1 MTQQGNTKSYQ
12 GDNKLILGIVLGVVT
27 FWLFAQSLLNVVP
40 TLQQSFNSNIGTISI
55 AVSITALF
63 SGMFVVGA
71 GSLAD
76 KVGRVRITY
85 FGLWLSII
93 GSLLIIIS
101 NLPILLIIGRV
112 IQGLSA
118 AAIMP
123 STLAIMKTYF
133 EGKDR
138 QRALS
143 YWSIGSWGGSGLAS
157 LFGGMVSTFIG
168 WRWIFIL
175 SIIVAL
181 IAMLL
186 IKGTPETKSDSTTN
200 LKFDFTGLILFVV
213 MMLSINVV
221 ITQSGT
227 FGMLSPI
234 IIGLLI
240 VFIITTIAFVI
251 VENKKHNPLI
261 DFKLF
266 KNKAYTGATLSNFL
280 LNGVAGALLVA
291 NTFVQKGIGFNAF
304 QTGLL
309 SITYLVTVLLMIRVG
324 EKVLQKVGAKKPMLL
339 GTTFNMVGIIL
350 ISFTFLP
357 SALYV
362 VVCIIGYLLYGLGLG
377 FYATPSTDM
386 AISNSPED
394 KVGVASGIYKM
405 ASSLGG
411 AFGIAL
417 SGALYGIVTE
427 ATNVKFGAMAGLWL
441 NVLMAL
447 LSFVIIL
454 LAVPSFKKQN
464 KA

>member
-40 TLQQSFNSNIGTISI
+40 TLQHSFDSNIGTISI

-417 SGALYGIVTE
+417 SGALYGVVTE

>member
-1 MTQQGNTKSYQ
+1 MTQKGNAQTYK

-40 TLQQSFNSNIGTISI
+40 TLQQSFHSNIGTISI

-76 KVGRVRITY
+76 KVGRVKITY
-85 FGLWLSII
+85 IGLWLSII
-93 GSLLIIIS
+93 GSLLIIVS

-123 STLAIMKTYF
+123 STLAIMKAYF
-133 EGKDR
+133 DGKDR

-175 SIIVAL
+175 SIL
-181 IAMLL
+181 IALLSMYL
-186 IKGTPETKSDSTTN
+186 IKGTPETKSPVIN
-200 LKFDFTGLILFVV
+200 NKHFDYVGLILFVI

-221 ITQSGT
+221 ITQSSALGL
-227 FGMLSPI
+227 FSPI
-234 IIGLLI
+234 ILGLTLI
-240 VFIITTIAFVI
+240 FILSTIIFLK
-251 VENKKHNPLI
+251 VENKIGNPLI

-266 KNKAYTGATLSNFL
+266 NNKAYTGATLSNFL

-291 NTFVQKGIGFNAF
+291 NTFVQQGLGFSAF

-309 SITYLVTVLLMIRVG
+309 SITYLITVLLMIRVG
-324 EKVLQKVGAKKPMLL
+324 EKVLQKVGAKKPMVL
-339 GTTFNMVGIIL
+339 GTSFNMVGIIL
-350 ISFTFLP
+350 ISLTFLP
-357 SALYV
+357 SMIYV
-362 VVCIIGYLLYGLGLG
+362 VVCIFGYLLYGLGLG

-417 SGALYGIVTE
+417 SGALYGIVTNL
-427 ATNVKFGAMAGLWL
+427 TNVQIGALAGLWL
-441 NVLMAL
+441 NVIMAL
-447 LSFVIIL
+447 LSLFIIMVM
-454 LAVPSFKKQN
+454 VPTTKQLR
-464 KA
+464 K

>member
-1 MTQQGNTKSYQ
+1 MTQKGNAQTYK

-40 TLQQSFNSNIGTISI
+40 TLQQSFHSNIGTISI

-76 KVGRVRITY
+76 KVGRVKITY
-85 FGLWLSII
+85 IGLWLSII
-93 GSLLIIIS
+93 GSLLIIVS

-123 STLAIMKTYF
+123 STLAIMKAYF
-133 EGKDR
+133 DGKDR

-175 SIIVAL
+175 SIL
-181 IAMLL
+181 IALLSMYL
-186 IKGTPETKSDSTTN
+186 IKGTPETKSPVIN
-200 LKFDFTGLILFVV
+200 NKHFDYVGLILFVI
-213 MMLSINVV
+213 MMLSINIV
-221 ITQSGT
+221 ITQSSALGL
-227 FGMLSPI
+227 FSPI
-234 IIGLLI
+234 ILGLTLI
-240 VFIITTIAFVI
+240 FILSTIIFLK
-251 VENKKHNPLI
+251 VENKIGNPLI

-266 KNKAYTGATLSNFL
+266 NNKAYTGATLSNFL
-280 LNGVAGALLVA
+280 LNDVAGALLVA
-291 NTFVQKGIGFNAF
+291 NTFVQQGLGFSAF

-309 SITYLVTVLLMIRVG
+309 SITYLITVLLMIRVG
-324 EKVLQKVGAKKPMLL
+324 EKVLQKVGAKKPMVL
-339 GTTFNMVGIIL
+339 GTSFNMVGIIL
-350 ISFTFLP
+350 ISLTFLP
-357 SALYV
+357 STIYV
-362 VVCIIGYLLYGLGLG
+362 VVCIFGYLLYGLGLG

-417 SGALYGIVTE
+417 SGALYGIVTNL
-427 ATNVKFGAMAGLWL
+427 TNVQIGALAGLWL
-441 NVLMAL
+441 NVIMAL
-447 LSFVIIL
+447 LSLFIIMIM
-454 LAVPSFKKQN
+454 VPTTKQLR
-464 KA
+464 K

>member
-1 MTQQGNTKSYQ
+1 MTQQGNVQTYR

-40 TLQQSFNSNIGTISI
+40 TLQQSFDSNIGTISI

-76 KVGRVRITY
+76 KVGRVKITY
-85 FGLWLSII
+85 IGLWLSII

-101 NLPILLIIGRV
+101 NLPVLLILGRV

-157 LFGGMVSTFIG
+157 LFGGMVATFIG

-175 SIIVAL
+175 SIIIAL
-181 IAMLL
+181 MAMLL
-186 IKGTPETKSDSTTN
+186 IKGTPETKSDNTTD

-213 MMLSINVV
+213 MMLSINIV

-227 FGMLSPI
+227 FGIVSPLI
-234 IIGLLI
+234 LGLII
-240 VFIITTIAFVI
+240 VFVLTTMYFIKI
-251 VENKKHNPLI
+251 ENKKRNPII

-291 NTFVQKGIGFNAF
+291 NTFVQKGLGFNAF

-339 GTTFNMVGIIL
+339 GTTFNMIGIIL
-350 ISFTFLP
+350 ISLTFLP
-357 SALYV
+357 SVLYV
-362 VVCIIGYLLYGLGLG
+362 IVCIIGYLLYGLGLG

-411 AFGIAL
+411 AFGIDL
-417 SGALYGIVTE
+417 SGALYGVVTA
-427 ATNVKFGAMAGLWL
+427 ATNVQIGALAGLWL
-441 NVLMAL
+441 NVIMAL

-454 LAVPSFKKQN
+454 LTVPSFKKQM
-464 KA
+464 KV

>member
-1 MTQQGNTKSYQ
+1 MTQQGNTQNYK

-40 TLQQSFNSNIGTISI
+40 TLQQSFDSNIGTISI

-85 FGLWLSII
+85 IGLWLSII

-101 NLPILLIIGRV
+101 NLPLLLIVGRV

-133 EGKDR
+133 EGKER

-157 LFGGMVSTFIG
+157 LFGGMVATFVG
-168 WRWIFIL
+168 WRWIYIL
-175 SIIVAL
+175 SIIIAL
-181 IAMLL
+181 LAMYL
-186 IKGTPETKSDSTTN
+186 IKGIPETKSEST
-200 LKFDFTGLILFVV
+200 LKQRFDYSGLILFVI

-227 FGMLSPI
+227 FGIKSPLI
-234 IIGLLI
+234 LGLII
-240 VFIITTIAFVI
+240 VFIVATIIFLKI
-251 VENKKHNPLI
+251 ENRVGNPLI

-266 KNKAYTGATLSNFL
+266 NNKAYTGATLSNFL

-291 NTFVQKGIGFNAF
+291 NTFVQQGLGFNAF

-309 SITYLVTVLLMIRVG
+309 SITYLITVLLMIRVG

-339 GTTFNMVGIIL
+339 GTLFNMVGIML
-350 ISFTFLP
+350 ISLTFLP
-357 SALYV
+357 SVIYV

-417 SGALYGIVTE
+417 SGALFGVIAS
-427 ATNVKFGAMAGLWL
+427 ATNVQIGAFAGLWL
-441 NVLMAL
+441 NVIMAL
-447 LSFVIIL
+447 LSLIIIMFM
-454 LAVPSFKKQN
+454 VPATKT
-464 KA
+464 KAKG

>member
-1 MTQQGNTKSYQ
+1 MTQVRNVQKYQ

-40 TLQQSFNSNIGTISI
+40 TLQQSFSSDIGTVSI

-71 GSLAD
+71 GSLAH
-76 KVGRVRITY
+76 KVGRVKITY
-85 FGLWLSII
+85 IGLWLSII
-93 GSLLIIIS
+93 GSLLIIIT
-101 NLPILLIIGRV
+101 NLPVLLILGRV

-123 STLAIMKTYF
+123 STLAIMKTYY
-133 EGKDR
+133 EGKER

-181 IAMLL
+181 VAMML
-186 IKGTPETKSDSTTN
+186 IKGTPETKSQSN
-200 LKFDFTGLILFVV
+200 IKASFDFIGLILFVV
-213 MMLSINVV
+213 MMLSINVI
-221 ITQSGT
+221 ITKSAA
-227 FGMLSPI
+227 FGLMSPLI
-234 IIGLLI
+234 LGLI
-240 VFIITTIAFVI
+240 VVFIISTVI
-251 VENKKHNPLI
+251 FIKIENSIKNPLI

-266 KNKAYTGATLSNFL
+266 SNKAYTGATLSNFL

-291 NTFVQKGIGFNAF
+291 NTFVQQGLGFNAF

-339 GTTFNMVGIIL
+339 GTFFNMMGIIL
-350 ISFTFLP
+350 ISLTFLP
-357 SALYV
+357 SMIYV
-362 VVCIIGYLLYGLGLG
+362 VVCIVGYLLYGLGLG

-417 SGALYGIVTE
+417 SGALFGIVAN
-427 ATNVKFGAMAGLWL
+427 ATNVQIGACIGLWL

-447 LSFVIIL
+447 LSLLIICFT
-454 LAVPSFKKQN
+454 VPSIRK
-464 KA
+464 

>member
-394 KVGVASGIYKM
+394 KVGVADRKS
-405 ASSLGG
+405 
-411 AFGIAL
+411 
-417 SGALYGIVTE
+417 V
-427 ATNVKFGAMAGLWL
+427 V
-441 NVLMAL
+441 
-447 LSFVIIL
+447 
-454 LAVPSFKKQN
+454 
-464 KA
+464 

>member
-1 MTQQGNTKSYQ
+1 MTQKGNAQTYK

-40 TLQQSFNSNIGTISI
+40 TLQQSFHSNIGTISI

-76 KVGRVRITY
+76 KVGRVKITY
-85 FGLWLSII
+85 IGLWLSII
-93 GSLLIIIS
+93 GSLLIIVS

-123 STLAIMKTYF
+123 STLAIMKAYF
-133 EGKDR
+133 DGKDR

-175 SIIVAL
+175 SIL
-181 IAMLL
+181 IALLSMYL
-186 IKGTPETKSDSTTN
+186 IKGTPETKSPVIN
-200 LKFDFTGLILFVV
+200 NKHFDYVGLILFVI
-213 MMLSINVV
+213 MMLSINIV
-221 ITQSGT
+221 ITQSSALGL
-227 FGMLSPI
+227 FSPI
-234 IIGLLI
+234 ILGLTLI
-240 VFIITTIAFVI
+240 FILSTIIFLK
-251 VENKKHNPLI
+251 VENKIGNPLI

-266 KNKAYTGATLSNFL
+266 NNKAYTGATLSNFL

-291 NTFVQKGIGFNAF
+291 NTFVQQGLGFSAF

-309 SITYLVTVLLMIRVG
+309 SITYLITVLLMIRVG
-324 EKVLQKVGAKKPMLL
+324 EKVLQKVGAKKPMVL
-339 GTTFNMVGIIL
+339 GTSFNMVGIIL
-350 ISFTFLP
+350 ISLTFLP
-357 SALYV
+357 SMIYV
-362 VVCIIGYLLYGLGLG
+362 VVCILGYLLYGLGLG
-377 FYATPSTDM
+377 FYATPSTDI

-405 ASSLGG
+405 VSSLGG

-417 SGALYGIVTE
+417 SGALYGIVTNL
-427 ATNVKFGAMAGLWL
+427 TNVQIGALAGLWL
-441 NVLMAL
+441 NVIMAL
-447 LSFVIIL
+447 LSLFIIMIM
-454 LAVPSFKKQN
+454 VPTTKQLR
-464 KA
+464 K

>member
-1 MTQQGNTKSYQ
+1 MTQKGNAQTYK

-40 TLQQSFNSNIGTISI
+40 TLQQSFHSNIGTISI

-76 KVGRVRITY
+76 KVGRVKITY
-85 FGLWLSII
+85 IGLWLSII
-93 GSLLIIIS
+93 GSLLIIVS
-101 NLPILLIIGRV
+101 NLSILLIIGRV

-123 STLAIMKTYF
+123 STLAIMKAYF
-133 EGKDR
+133 DGKDR

-175 SIIVAL
+175 SIL
-181 IAMLL
+181 IALLSMYL
-186 IKGTPETKSDSTTN
+186 IKGTPETKSPVTN
-200 LKFDFTGLILFVV
+200 NKHFDYVGLILFVI
-213 MMLSINVV
+213 MMLSINIV
-221 ITQSGT
+221 ITQSGALGL
-227 FGMLSPI
+227 FSPI
-234 IIGLLI
+234 ILGLTLI
-240 VFIITTIAFVI
+240 FILSTIIFLK
-251 VENKKHNPLI
+251 VENKIGNPLI

-266 KNKAYTGATLSNFL
+266 NNKAYTGATLSNFL

-291 NTFVQKGIGFNAF
+291 NTFVQQGLGFSAF

-309 SITYLVTVLLMIRVG
+309 SITYLITVLLMIRVG
-324 EKVLQKVGAKKPMLL
+324 EKVLQKVGAKKPMVL
-339 GTTFNMVGIIL
+339 GTSFNMVGIIL
-350 ISFTFLP
+350 ISLTFLP
-357 SALYV
+357 SMIYV
-362 VVCIIGYLLYGLGLG
+362 VVCIFGYLLYGLGLG

-417 SGALYGIVTE
+417 SGALYGIVTNL
-427 ATNVKFGAMAGLWL
+427 TNVQIGALAGLWL
-441 NVLMAL
+441 NVIMAL
-447 LSFVIIL
+447 LSLFIIMIM
-454 LAVPSFKKQN
+454 VPTTKQIR
-464 KA
+464 K

>member
-1 MTQQGNTKSYQ
+1 MTQQGNVQTYR

-40 TLQQSFNSNIGTISI
+40 TLQQSFDSNIGTISI

-76 KVGRVRITY
+76 KVGRVKITY
-85 FGLWLSII
+85 IGLWLSII

-101 NLPILLIIGRV
+101 NLPVLLILGRV

-157 LFGGMVSTFIG
+157 LFGGMVATFIG

-175 SIIVAL
+175 SIIIAL
-181 IAMLL
+181 MAMLL
-186 IKGTPETKSDSTTN
+186 IKGTPETKSDNTTD

-213 MMLSINVV
+213 MMLSINIV

-227 FGMLSPI
+227 FGIVSPLI
-234 IIGLLI
+234 LGLII
-240 VFIITTIAFVI
+240 VFVLTTMYFIKI
-251 VENKKHNPLI
+251 ENKKRNPLI

-291 NTFVQKGIGFNAF
+291 NTFVQKG
-304 QTGLL
+304 
-309 SITYLVTVLLMIRVG
+309 
-324 EKVLQKVGAKKPMLL
+324 
-339 GTTFNMVGIIL
+339 
-350 ISFTFLP
+350 
-357 SALYV
+357 
-362 VVCIIGYLLYGLGLG
+362 LGLKRIK
-377 FYATPSTDM
+377 T
-386 AISNSPED
+386 
-394 KVGVASGIYKM
+394 
-405 ASSLGG
+405 
-411 AFGIAL
+411 
-417 SGALYGIVTE
+417 
-427 ATNVKFGAMAGLWL
+427 
-441 NVLMAL
+441 
-447 LSFVIIL
+447 
-454 LAVPSFKKQN
+454 
-464 KA
+464 

>member
-266 KNKAYTGATLSNFL
+266 KNKAYTGAELH
-280 LNGVAGALLVA
+280 
-291 NTFVQKGIGFNAF
+291 
-304 QTGLL
+304 
-309 SITYLVTVLLMIRVG
+309 
-324 EKVLQKVGAKKPMLL
+324 P
-339 GTTFNMVGIIL
+339 
-350 ISFTFLP
+350 
-357 SALYV
+357 
-362 VVCIIGYLLYGLGLG
+362 
-377 FYATPSTDM
+377 
-386 AISNSPED
+386 
-394 KVGVASGIYKM
+394 
-405 ASSLGG
+405 
-411 AFGIAL
+411 
-417 SGALYGIVTE
+417 
-427 ATNVKFGAMAGLWL
+427 VK
-441 NVLMAL
+441 
-447 LSFVIIL
+447 
-454 LAVPSFKKQN
+454 
-464 KA
+464 